1 MYCTHVHH
9 RFFTNLF
16 SQEMINEADREGA
29 GEVSIDDFMRIMK
42 EAEDALVLRNVK
54 AYVILVPDGHLSQ
67 CTTCDICNMP
77 TK

>member
-1 MYCTHVHH
+1 
-9 RFFTNLF
+9 
-16 SQEMINEADREGA
+16 MINEADREGA

-67 CTTCDICNMP
+67 CTNMP